1 MGEHEQLTGSFLLPH
16 PFPTSS
22 SVPELGFQLALGC
35 QNERV
40 LVPFSCLWFWPM
52 RCKGCIMR
60 AFLEVSLKACFV
72 SLSCFLE
79 WAHSD
84 KCKNCHQKQFWENQW
99 RMSEPQRGGTG
110 VASNTWN
117 CHTHPALP
125 LSILPLFETERS
137 LCNAR
142 PLLLWAF
149 LLPAAELLSD
159 VLIPYFGATFSQP
172 RHNQE
177 NFTQRIGPLTHQWTG
192 QVLEPQALQGRVHLW
207 TTSLQMP

>member
-1 MGEHEQLTGSFLLPH
+1 MQRML
-16 PFPTSS
+16 
-22 SVPELGFQLALGC
+22 
-35 QNERV
+35 
-40 LVPFSCLWFWPM
+40 
-52 RCKGCIMR
+52 MR
-60 AFLEVSLKACFV
+60 AFLKVSLKACFV

-84 KCKNCHQKQFWENQW
+84 KRKNCHQKQFWENQW

-125 LSILPLFETERS
+125 PSILPLFETERS

-159 VLIPYFGATFSQP
+159 VLISYFGATFSPTKTQP
-172 RHNQE
+172 GKLHPE
-177 NFTQRIGPLTHQWTG
+177 NRSPNSSMNWPSPGTTGTARTCAFMNHFTPN
-192 QVLEPQALQGRVHLW
+192 ALMQY
-207 TTSLQMP
+207 SI